1 MLATQGWKKI
11 ADENEPLT
19 PIDRLVDQFSM
30 PRASAGADLCAIRLE
45 FSKILQY
52 AIMYISLA
60 TSEYRAVWWRLFHAP
75 CACEW
80 ANMLILAELLFSLP
94 ASNGKVER
102 TFSQLKV
109 IKSDKRTSLNNDT
122 LDDLLTIVTSNCSMK
137 DFNPDKAID
146 LWWQSKTRRPNQTG
160 RHCSSTTQ
168 NATSDDDSDPE
179 TDSDMLE
186 EWGPFSFW

>member
-1 MLATQGWKKI
+1 M
-11 ADENEPLT
+11 PL
-19 PIDRLVDQFSM
+19 
-30 PRASAGADLCAIRLE
+30 ASAGADLCAIRIE
-45 FSKILQY
+45 FSNILQY

-60 TSEYRAVWWRLFHAP
+60 TCEYRAVWGRLFHAP
-75 CACEW
+75 CASEW

-122 LDDLLTIVTSNCSMK
+122 LDDLLIVTSDCSMK

-146 LWWQSKTRRPNQTG
+146 LWWQSKTRRPSQKG
-160 RHCSSTTQ
+160 RHCTTTQ
-168 NATSDDDSDPE
+168 NTTSDDDSDPE
-179 TDSDMLE
+179 TDMLE
-186 EWGPFSFW
+186 EWDHLVFGDDLHVDA